1 MKRRTKIVCTLGPA
15 VDSKAEIKQLMAAG
29 MNVVR
34 FNCSHGDWDTRKKW
48 REWIRESQPALAPG
62 GVLVDLQGPK
72 FRIGPVPEGK
82 MTLSAGQELTVAQQG
97 ECTIT
102 VADDTIWSA
111 MQPGDRL
118 LLGDGDIEIKLGDKN
133 KDIFECR
140 AVTGGL
146 VRSRQ
151 GVTLVGKSFDVPALT
166 DKDKQDVY
174 EAVKLDTDFIA
185 LSYVRR
191 AADMREL
198 RKLVDEYDPSVRLVA
213 KIETR
218 EALEDLDEILEV
230 SDVVMVARGDLGLQ
244 MDIEDVPVAQ
254 KQIISKCNAV
264 GTPVITATQ
273 MLESMLHS
281 PRPTRAEASDV
292 ANAILDGTDA
302 VMLSGETAVGEYPL
316 EALKT
321 MGRIAQKIECLVDHE
336 GRMRPGRRAS
346 FDVETD
352 SVAHAAVELADSVKA
367 TAVLTSTTSGTTPRL
382 VSRYRPGVPILC
394 ACWTWRTQRQLSVVW
409 GVEAVQVELPTT
421 TDEAIE
427 RTVEAFLNLKRLKKK
442 DKVVVTAGVPAGV
455 PGNTNMLLVID
466 V

>member
-1 MKRRTKIVCTLGPA
+1 
-15 VDSKAEIKQLMAAG
+15 
-29 MNVVR
+29 MNVAR
-34 FNCSHGDWDTRKKW
+34 FNCSHGDWETRNKW
-48 REWIRESQPALAPG
+48 RESIRDSQPVVAPV

-72 FRIGPVPEGK
+72 FRIGPVPDGK
-82 MTLSAGQELTVAQQG
+82 MTLSAGQALTVAQQG

-102 VADDTIWSA
+102 VADDVIWSE
-111 MQPGDRL
+111 MEPGDRL
-118 LLGDGDIEIKLGDKN
+118 LLGDGDVELKLGEKSNDT
-133 KDIFECR
+133 FECT
-140 AVTGGL
+140 AVSGGP

-166 DKDKQDVY
+166 EKDKADVY
-174 EAVKLDTDFIA
+174 EAVKMDTDFIA

-191 AADMREL
+191 AEDMREL

-213 KIETR
+213 KIETK
-218 EALEDLDEILEV
+218 EALEELDEIIEV

-244 MDIEDVPVAQ
+244 IDIEDVPVAQ
-254 KQIISKCNAV
+254 KRIISKCNAV
-264 GTPVITATQ
+264 GMPVITATQ

-321 MGRIAQKIECLVDHE
+321 MGRIAEKIECLVDHQS
-336 GRMRPGRRAS
+336 RMRPGRRAS

-352 SVAHAAVELADSVKA
+352 SVAHAAVELADSLKA
-367 TAVLTSTTSGTTPRL
+367 TAILTSTTSGTTPRL
-382 VSRYRPGVPILC
+382 VSRYRPAVPILC

-427 RTVEAFLNLKRLKKK
+427 RAVEVFLNLKKVRAK
-442 DKVVVTAGVPAGV
+442 DKVIVTAGVPAGV